1 MCHCQQ
7 MWPALWIAW
16 VCRMLIS
23 QTSQSGARLQTA
35 SQREHERRA
44 LTVRAGLPG
53 RRSGALVRQPRGPEK
68 DRLCIPSLHNGSV
81 EEKEGVEV
89 TSDHHEGKNP
99 VFVAGDLDPPYATP
113 MGTIGIGGWR
123 HGVTLRAD
131 AQCYSL
137 RFSLNNEAGRF
148 IVVIACAV
156 AERLQGTMVSFV
168 FSPF

>member
-1 MCHCQQ
+1 

-53 RRSGALVRQPRGPEK
+53 RHSGALVRQPRGPAK

-89 TSDHHEGKNP
+89 TSDHIKDTGNARSPDATFAWSAALKSL
-99 VFVAGDLDPPYATP
+99 AGSA
-113 MGTIGIGGWR
+113 
-123 HGVTLRAD
+123 
-131 AQCYSL
+131 SL
-137 RFSLNNEAGRF
+137 RLKGRRSAPGF
-148 IVVIACAV
+148 
-156 AERLQGTMVSFV
+156 QGNLSTL
-168 FSPF
+168 P